1 MTMGDSYDII
11 RIQQYLRGE
20 LTPQEMNALEREAL
34 EDPLLNDAIEGFTE
48 AGIKPHKLTL
58 LQRRLQERV
67 AKQPQERS
75 RMLFN
80 SQRLGIASVACLL
93 FILSCVL
100 LWMINAKSMKK
111 NEGVQQITME
121 LSTKDPIPV
130 GDNLF
135 IARKLTEESASPKGG
150 WEAFNQY
157 VKENK
162 RMLKGSNSVIVQ
174 FELDDSGKPKNI
186 KSTKGQSPFTEEAQ
200 RLIKNGP
207 TWVAGQHAEV
217 EFVFE

>member
-1 MTMGDSYDII
+1 MGDSHDII
-11 RIQQYLRGE
+11 RIQQYLKGE
-20 LTPQEMNALEREAL
+20 LNPEEMNALERQAL

-48 AGIKPHKLTL
+48 TGIKPHKLTL
-58 LQRRLQERV
+58 LQQRLQERV
-67 AKQPQERS
+67 TEQPQEHS

-80 SQRLGIASVACLL
+80 SQRLGIAAVACLL

-100 LWMINAKSMKK
+100 LWMINAKNMKDAGQTK
-111 NEGVQQITME
+111 QVTME

-130 GDNLF
+130 GNDLF

-162 RMLKGSNSVIVQ
+162 RILSGSNSVSVIMQ
-174 FELDDSGKPKNI
+174 FEIDAVGKPKNI
-186 KSTKGQSPFTEEAQ
+186 RSAKDQSSFTEEAK